1 MCVIVLQLLQSLNCV
16 AQDSVPDLSI
26 SPTSIR
32 RFGLKLSTDIHSK
45 TIAIMGK
52 VASVSIMF
60 DEASDIQMY
69 KHLNIFV
76 NVSYV

>member
-16 AQDSVPDLSI
+16 AQESVRELSI

-32 RFGLKLSTDIHSK
+32 RFGLNLSADIHRK

-52 VASVSIMF
+52 VASVSVMF